1 MLIFSENRIIP
12 PFSPAAPQTASR
24 AGPGCARRSQQPNPR
39 RKHGTHCCGPPSG
52 GPVLAA
58 GDQSA
63 GNGLPQ
69 DRPGAVEV
77 CKPLLHQIFPGR
89 FPRQLIGKLKALDD
103 PVPRNIPGILLILEQ
118 PVLEP
123 RQRERTVLFK
133 SGELVPSV
141 FP

>member
-1 MLIFSENRIIP
+1 MGRT
-12 PFSPAAPQTASR
+12 AAVLHQ
-24 AGPGCARRSQQPNPR
+24 
-39 RKHGTHCCGPPSG
+39 G

-89 FPRQLIGKLKALDD
+89 FPRQFIGKLKALDD